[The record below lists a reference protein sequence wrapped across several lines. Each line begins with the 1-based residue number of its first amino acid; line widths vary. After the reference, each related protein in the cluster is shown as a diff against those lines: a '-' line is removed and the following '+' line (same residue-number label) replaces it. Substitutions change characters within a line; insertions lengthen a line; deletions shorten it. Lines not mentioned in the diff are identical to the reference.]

1 MKLELLPRTDL
12 AVRALRHLADGET
25 CNSEDIAAAIDSTPQ
40 HIQHVM
46 APLTAAGWVRSRRG
60 PAGGY
65 TINGE
70 LDLTML
76 EVIEAVEGPTAD
88 GRCVL
93 RTSSCN
99 EDLPCALHD
108 AWVDA
113 REALVSALEKRSVF
127 EQPVP
132 RYGGKL

>member
-25 CNSEDIAAAIDSTPQ
+25 RNSEDIAAFIESTPQ

-60 PAGGY
+60 PTGGY
-65 TINGE
+65 T
-70 LDLTML
+70 LDVVDDLTMIQ
-76 EVIEAVEGPTAD
+76 VIEAVEGPTAD

-93 RTSSCN
+93 RSSACN
-99 EDLPCALHD
+99 ENLPCALHD

-113 REALVSALEKRSVF
+113 RRALVAALGRRSVF
-127 EQPVP
+127 EEPIQ
-132 RYGGKL
+132 RSGGTQ